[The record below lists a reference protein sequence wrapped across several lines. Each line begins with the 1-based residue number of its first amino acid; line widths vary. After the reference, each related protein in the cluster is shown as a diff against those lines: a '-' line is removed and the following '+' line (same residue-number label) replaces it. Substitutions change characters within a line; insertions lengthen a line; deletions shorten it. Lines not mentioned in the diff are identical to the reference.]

1 LPLEAPDVRMYF
13 CTDIHGSERC
23 WKKFL
28 ATPKHYECDTIVI
41 GGDITGKLIVPVI
54 ETKRGKYKARF
65 AGIERKVS
73 SGSQLDSLLA
83 MIADAGEYAWLTTPD
98 EFESYAGDQDRI
110 DDLFRTLILK
120 RVERWIDMAEDRL
133 GGTGVRVL
141 ISGANDDYFDVDDM
155 LSRSSVIEDPNGT
168 VIELDDGFQMMGM
181 GYGNIT
187 PWACPRDVSEEDLGR
202 RIDEVMTKVTDPG
215 KTIMSL
221 HVPPYSSG
229 LDYAPKL
236 DEDLRAVVTSGGPQM
251 VPVGSTATRDAIV
264 AYQPL
269 LGLHGHIH
277 ESRGVRELAGV
288 PIGNPGSE
296 YSEGILGGLLID
308 LDKRHGVV
316 NTSLVR
322 G

>member
-1 LPLEAPDVRMYF
+1 VRMYF

-98 EFESYAGDQDRI
+98 EFESHAGDQDRI
-110 DDLFRTLILK
+110 DDLFRALILK

-155 LSRSSVIEDPNGT
+155 LGRSSVIEDPNGT

-251 VPVGSTATRDAIV
+251 VPVGSTATRDAI
-264 AYQPL
+264 ATYEPL

>member
-1 LPLEAPDVRMYF
+1 MYF

-98 EFESYAGDQDRI
+98 EFESHAGDQDRI
-110 DDLFRTLILK
+110 DDLFRALILK

-155 LSRSSVIEDPNGT
+155 LGRSSVIEDPNGT

-202 RIDEVMTKVTDPG
+202 RIDEVMSKVTDPG

-264 AYQPL
+264 TYQPL

>member
-1 LPLEAPDVRMYF
+1 MYF

-98 EFESYAGDQDRI
+98 EFESHAGDQDRI
-110 DDLFRTLILK
+110 DDLFRALILK

-155 LSRSSVIEDPNGT
+155 LGRSSVIEDPNGT

-264 AYQPL
+264 TYQPL

>member
-1 LPLEAPDVRMYF
+1 MYF

-98 EFESYAGDQDRI
+98 EFESHAGDQDRI
-110 DDLFRTLILK
+110 DDLFRALILK

-155 LSRSSVIEDPNGT
+155 LGRSSVIEDPNGT

>member
-1 LPLEAPDVRMYF
+1 MYF

-98 EFESYAGDQDRI
+98 EFESHAGDQDRI
-110 DDLFRTLILK
+110 DDLFRALILK

-155 LSRSSVIEDPNGT
+155 LGRSSVIEDPNGT

-264 AYQPL
+264 TYQPL

-308 LDKRHGVV
+308 LDRRHGVV

>member
-1 LPLEAPDVRMYF
+1 VRMYF

-98 EFESYAGDQDRI
+98 EFESHAGDQDRI
-110 DDLFRTLILK
+110 DDLFRALILK

-155 LSRSSVIEDPNGT
+155 LGRSSVIEDPNGT

-264 AYQPL
+264 TYQPL

>member
-1 LPLEAPDVRMYF
+1 VRMYF

-98 EFESYAGDQDRI
+98 EFESHAGDQDRI
-110 DDLFRTLILK
+110 DDLFRALILK

-155 LSRSSVIEDPNGT
+155 LGRSSVIEDPNGT

>member
-1 LPLEAPDVRMYF
+1 
-13 CTDIHGSERC
+13 
-23 WKKFL
+23 
-28 ATPKHYECDTIVI
+28 
-41 GGDITGKLIVPVI
+41 
-54 ETKRGKYKARF
+54 
-65 AGIERKVS
+65 
-73 SGSQLDSLLA
+73 
-83 MIADAGEYAWLTTPD
+83 
-98 EFESYAGDQDRI
+98 
-110 DDLFRTLILK
+110 
-120 RVERWIDMAEDRL
+120 MAEDRL

-168 VIELDDGFQMMGM
+168 VIDLDDGFQMMGM

-202 RIDEVMTKVTDPG
+202 RIDEVMAQVTDPG

-251 VPVGSTATRDAIV
+251 VPVGSTATRDAI
-264 AYQPL
+264 ATYEPL

-308 LDKRHGVV
+308 LDKRHGLV

>member
-1 LPLEAPDVRMYF
+1 VRMYF

-98 EFESYAGDQDRI
+98 EFESHAGDQDRI
-110 DDLFRTLILK
+110 DDLFRALILK

-155 LSRSSVIEDPNGT
+155 LGRSSVIEDPNGT

-202 RIDEVMTKVTDPG
+202 RIDEVMSKVTDPG

-264 AYQPL
+264 TYQPL

>member
-1 LPLEAPDVRMYF
+1 VRMYF

-41 GGDITGKLIVPVI
+41 GGDITGKFIVPVI
-54 ETKRGKYKARF
+54 EAKRGKYKARF

-73 SGSQLDSLLA
+73 SGAQLDNLLA
-83 MIADAGEYAWLTTPD
+83 MIADAGEYAWLTTPE

-133 GGTGVRVL
+133 AGTGVRVL

-168 VIELDDGFQMMGM
+168 VIDLDDGFQMMGM

-202 RIDEVMTKVTDPG
+202 RIDEVMAKADDPG

-221 HVPPYSSG
+221 HVPPYASG

-251 VPVGSTATRDAIV
+251 VPVGSTATRDAI
-264 AYQPL
+264 ATYEPM

-308 LDKRHGVV
+308 LDKRHGLV